1 MQSGSGDLAR
11 KRASGPTGT
20 AAASI
25 LASLVV
31 LAMASAAIAA
41 DADELIREGVA
52 LRSPH
57 SVTDRGLLW
66 PAALSALHEG
76 H

>member
-11 KRASGPTGT
+11 KRVSGPTGT

-52 LRSPH
+52 LRPPH
-57 SVTDRGLLW
+57 SVMDRGLLW
-66 PAALSALHEG
+66 PAALSAPQEG